1 MLFGYSENTSIL
13 YVTLVLSS
21 GLSEWVIWNKNGL
34 IWGNLD
40 FGGEGGWYLEIFGDG
55 LFGEIALQ
63 QIYIF

>member
-13 YVTLVLSS
+13 YVILVLSS

-40 FGGEGGWYLEIFGDG
+40 FGGEGG
-55 LFGEIALQ
+55 
-63 QIYIF
+63 